1 MGNGFD
7 GMTGGGGVDD
17 ADGADGIDDADLLD
31 VLSVETRIK
40 ILEAVAVVV
49 FVAGWAIA
57 AWASFDEDGGFGL
70 GFGLDSGAPLQMR
83 LYQMLSMGVGVTSA
97 TALIAL
103 AAIFYRGYAA
113 WRRDR
118 SGT

>member
-1 MGNGFD
+1 MGNEFD
-7 GMTGGGGVDD
+7 GTPGDEDAGGAAGVDD
-17 ADGADGIDDADLLD
+17 ADLVEI
-31 VLSVETRIK
+31 LSVETRIK
-40 ILEAVAVVV
+40 ILEVVAVVV

-57 AWASFDEDGGFGL
+57 AWASFDEGDSFGM
-70 GFGLDSGAPLQMR
+70 GSETPLQMR
-83 LYQMLSMGVGVTSA
+83 LFQMLSVGVGVTSA

-118 SGT
+118 SGI